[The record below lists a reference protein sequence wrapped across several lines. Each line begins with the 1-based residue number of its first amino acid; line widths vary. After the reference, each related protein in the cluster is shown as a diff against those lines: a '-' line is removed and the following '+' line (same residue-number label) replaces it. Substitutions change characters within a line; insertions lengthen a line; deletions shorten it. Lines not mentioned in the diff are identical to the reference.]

1 MSAPTAPEAAQL
13 RRTLGLPSVLLFGLA
28 YMAPMIVYGTYG
40 VLATASHGTVALAY
54 LLALG
59 AVIFTAMSY
68 GRLAGIFPV
77 AGSAYAYTR
86 RAFNAHVGFVVGW
99 AVLLVSHDRE
109 FIDQVVTSTLV
120 FEGGGKIGQYIGGYV
135 DWLRQR
141 PPASVVRSRKTV
153 AASRPAS
160 APVSVRYK
168 LSYREQ
174 RELDA
179 LPAQIETLEQQQ
191 RQLQQRLAD
200 PAIYRDQAAQAAT
213 LGRNL
218 TELEQIGRASCRERV

>member
-99 AVLLVSHDRE
+99 AVLLDYLFLPMVIWLIGAAYLTSAFPGVPAWSWVLG
-109 FIDQVVTSTLV
+109 FIV
-120 FEGGGKIGQYIGGYV
+120 
-135 DWLRQR
+135 
-141 PPASVVRSRKTV
+141 
-153 AASRPAS
+153 
-160 APVSVRYK
+160 
-168 LSYREQ
+168 
-174 RELDA
+174 
-179 LPAQIETLEQQQ
+179 
-191 RQLQQRLAD
+191 
-200 PAIYRDQAAQAAT
+200 
-213 LGRNL
+213 L
-218 TELEQIGRASCRERV
+218 TTIIN